1 MRYSTTQRGTI
12 VDSNRVYEDCKTVLK
27 GAIDGSVGNSEVSA
41 TYNAVLPHYEQ
52 LNVAGE
58 LSNQAVKAVRLVKL
72 LSGDWTLLKDGAFL
86 DKVRTL

>member
-1 MRYSTTQRGTI
+1 M
-12 VDSNRVYEDCKTVLK
+12 DSNRVYEDCKKALN
-27 GAIDGSVGNSEVSA
+27 GAVGGTVGNSEVSA

-52 LNVAGE
+52 LNVAGA
-58 LSNQAVKAVRLVKL
+58 LSNQAVKAVRLIKL

>member
-1 MRYSTTQRGTI
+1 M
-12 VDSNRVYEDCKTVLK
+12 DSNRVYEECTKALK

-41 TYNAVLPHYEQ
+41 TYNAVLTHYEQ

-58 LSNQAVKAVRLVKL
+58 LSSQTVKAVRLIKL